1 VDISL
6 SLLSLKYNLS
16 HILITLFFLQNGAIG
31 FSQKFEKVATL
42 PVELNE
48 TSGLEVLPNGW
59 LLSHNDSGDEPWI
72 YILSKDGKLIR
83 KVYIQGIRYVD
94 WEDVSYDADEDV
106 LYIGDVGNNANNRR
120 NLEVGKVTD
129 FFMDMRDTMQ
139 AVSRVLRYEN
149 QKEFPPSADDRHF
162 DVEAMAYYKDY
173 LYFFSKNRTSPYDGM
188 LYMWKYS
195 ADLSSDVAVLTD
207 SLSIGGLMTF
217 NWITAAD
224 ISKNRLAL
232 TSSME
237 AWIFAFVDTVTL
249 RGGHQKINYSNI
261 SQKESI
267 AWLSA
272 DTLVLTDESI
282 GAGANLYRLVLEEN
296 TLGPLSK
303 DFQIIWKAGSF
314 QCSSITPIQQVR
326 IFGMDGRLAV
336 SHFSGKKEVNLDTH
350 KLAEGVYIVEIQL
363 VGNAFRTKKMLYAR

>member
-1 VDISL
+1 MQKRCVDISL

-83 KVYIQGIRYVD
+83 KVYIQGIRYID

-272 DTLVLTDESI
+272 DTLVLTDES
-282 GAGANLYRLVLEEN
+282 
-296 TLGPLSK
+296 
-303 DFQIIWKAGSF
+303 
-314 QCSSITPIQQVR
+314 SITPIQQVR